1 MKGKRIILGI
11 TGGIA
16 AYKLCELVSRL
27 VKLEADVQVIMT
39 DKAKE
44 FVTPL
49 TFRALTGNPVWA
61 DEFSGEQKAAISH
74 ITLAEEADLLVIAPA
89 TANTIAKLVAGFA
102 DNLLTST
109 ALAYNKKILLAPA
122 MNSNMYL
129 HPATQENLRILK
141 SRGVEIIEPES
152 GRLACGTVGPGR
164 LAEVETLLAAIN
176 NALFTPKSLMGTKVL
191 VTAGG
196 TREAIDPVRY
206 LGNRS
211 SGKMGFALA
220 KAARLRGAEVIL
232 ISGPNN
238 LTPFPGIKYIDVES
252 AEEMHLMVLKYFN
265 DSQIVIKAAAVA
277 DYKVTEPW
285 QQKIK
290 KEADTLELALTKN
303 PDILQELGQ
312 RKARQILVGFAAET
326 TDLLQNASEK
336 IKNKN
341 LDLIIANDVTRKDAG
356 FNVDTNLVTFLF
368 PDGYYEEIPLMP
380 KEALAHRI
388 FDTIES
394 LPGFEFLT
402 DLITNKESD

>member
-1 MKGKRIILGI
+1 M
-11 TGGIA
+11 
-16 AYKLCELVSRL
+16 
-27 VKLEADVQVIMT
+27 
-39 DKAKE
+39 
-44 FVTPL
+44 
-49 TFRALTGNPVWA
+49 
-61 DEFSGEQKAAISH
+61 
-74 ITLAEEADLLVIAPA
+74 LVIAPA